1 MKKIKVFTAFILT
14 AVLVISLTACG
25 SNSSSSSEAKKTY
38 DVTDPFNSR
47 TDETLMPETLVPET
61 GIGNKTLVAYFSATG
76 NTKSVAEKIAAI
88 IGADLYEITPAEPYS
103 DDYLNY
109 NDENS
114 RASKEQKDKNVRP
127 EIAGEEL
134 NISDYAIIYL
144 GYPIWFGQAP
154 RIMNTFVESHNFEN
168 RIIFPFCTSASSGIG
183 ESANE
188 LKSSAKTG
196 NWMDGMRFG
205 SDAAEEQIQSWI
217 NGSNL

>member
-1 MKKIKVFTAFILT
+1 MKKIKKITAFILA
-14 AVLVISLTACG
+14 AVLIFTLTSCN
-25 SNSSSSSEAKKTY
+25 SNSSSSSEAIKA
-38 DVTDPFNSR
+38 DEVTAPFNSR
-47 TDETLMPETLVPET
+47 ADETLVPET
-61 GIGNKTLVAYFSATG
+61 GIGTKTLVAYFSATG

-103 DDYLNY
+103 DDDLNY

-154 RIMNTFVESHNFEN
+154 RIMNTFIESQSLEN

-183 ESANE
+183 ESAND

-196 NWMDGMRFG
+196 NWMDGMRFS
-205 SDAAEEQIQSWI
+205 SDATEEQIQSWI